1 MRYSAGLLTADSQQ
15 GHPPDRRLTMG
26 LLAASTGYA
35 VQFVIIFV
43 VVLAFGWW
51 LRRRRARR

>member
-1 MRYSAGLLTADSQQ
+1 
-15 GHPPDRRLTMG
+15 MG

-35 VQFVIIFV
+35 VQFAIIFV

-51 LRRRRARR
+51 LRRRRAGR